1 MTSTVLKWCKKTLV
15 GLMICM
21 TLWFMYSFTKKL
33 FSSKDRAQAP
43 VSFDA
48 KDSVQFKPEFGKV
61 IDVSSDMTVDAL
73 LQGTFGP
80 VVVMFYADW
89 CTHCKNMADAYE
101 NAAKLSTI
109 PFVRVDGGK
118 VPISSRTYSI
128 TGYPTILGV
137 ANVPGKPRHY
147 AGLRTTEG
155 LLEFS
160 QGLCGRAGASG
171 AASAGAGPTAVTAA
185 SVGPVNTTHFVKPVV
200 PYQQVPVLPQV
211 VPQPEVPIS
220 AVPFHPTIP
229 AVPASVPTL
238 VPLVPLADA

>member
-1 MTSTVLKWCKKTLV
+1 MTSTILGWCKKTLI

-21 TLWFMYSFTKKL
+21 TLWFLYSFTTKL
-33 FSSKDRAQAP
+33 FVTKDRAQIP

-61 IDVSSDMTVDAL
+61 IDVASDMTVDAL

-101 NAAKLSTI
+101 NAAKISTI

-118 VPISSRTYSI
+118 VPISSRTYSV

-160 QGLCGRAGASG
+160 QGLSGRQL
-171 AASAGAGPTAVTAA
+171 AAPTAVAAA
-185 SVGPVNTTHFVKPVV
+185 SQGPMNTTQFAPQWVKPVV
-200 PYQQVPVLPQV
+200 AYQQVPVLPPQV
-211 VPQPEVPIS
+211 VPEPSIGLPD
-220 AVPFHPTIP
+220 APPT
-229 AVPASVPTL
+229 VPT
-238 VPLVPLADA
+238 A